1 MLSVLFNW
9 RLALLTSKHPLNF
22 PAILNDTKLRFPSF
36 SDLTLIQPHE
46 SLSRQWKSRNKR
58 EMLAMKDIFVFVTL
72 AASIQGKKKS
82 MQFIA
87 WWLFLYWSLAWA
99 IVICILRGGSFPK
112 SQFTRLN
119 EWGEYFICLERH
131 ALGSGSLLVTIS

>member
-1 MLSVLFNW
+1 MGFLFPSYLPTLLINNIILLFGGVTVALCCLIEDW
-9 RLALLTSKHPLNF
+9 HILLTLKHPLNF
-22 PAILNDTKLRFPSF
+22 PAILNDTKLPFPSF

-58 EMLAMKDIFVFVTL
+58 EMLEMKDIFVFVTL

-87 WWLFLYWSLAWA
+87 
-99 IVICILRGGSFPK
+99 
-112 SQFTRLN
+112 
-119 EWGEYFICLERH
+119 
-131 ALGSGSLLVTIS
+131 

>member
-1 MLSVLFNW
+1 M
-9 RLALLTSKHPLNF
+9 SKHPLNF
-22 PAILNDTKLRFPSF
+22 PAIFNDTKLPFPSF
-36 SDLTLIQPHE
+36 RDLTLIQLHE

-87 WWLFLYWSLAWA
+87 
-99 IVICILRGGSFPK
+99 
-112 SQFTRLN
+112 
-119 EWGEYFICLERH
+119 
-131 ALGSGSLLVTIS
+131 

>member
-1 MLSVLFNW
+1 M
-9 RLALLTSKHPLNF
+9 
-22 PAILNDTKLRFPSF
+22 LNDTKLPFPSF

-72 AASIQGKKKS
+72 AASTQGKEKS

-87 WWLFLYWSLAWA
+87 
-99 IVICILRGGSFPK
+99 
-112 SQFTRLN
+112 
-119 EWGEYFICLERH
+119 
-131 ALGSGSLLVTIS
+131 